1 MNYVILIET
10 KEKLTFTFFD
20 DQCTNLTKFIDYVL
34 TSENGRKTSDILKIT
49 ITELDLAI
57 KELDKNYLIIKETGK

>member
-20 DQCTNLTKFIDYVL
+20 DQCTNLTKFSDYVL
-34 TSENGRKTSDILKIT
+34 TSEGGRKASDILKIT
-49 ITELDLAI
+49 ITELNLA
-57 KELDKNYLIIKETGK
+57 LKETGK

>member
-20 DQCTNLTKFIDYVL
+20 DQCTNLTKFVDYVL
-34 TSENGRKTSDILKIT
+34 TSEGGRKASDILKIT

-57 KELDKNYLIIKETGK
+57 KELDKNYLIIKETE

>member
-20 DQCTNLTKFIDYVL
+20 DQCTNLTKFVDYVL
-34 TSENGRKTSDILKIT
+34 TSEGGQKTSDILKIT

-57 KELDKNYLIIKETGK
+57 KELDKNYLISKETK